1 MRTQAQR
8 FFQQASNTAASKK
21 VVKRAVLTGAK
32 NVVALLRELW
42 GQDASTGQQVF
53 FFSLNAYRNGP
64 TCAHVSGPIQC
75 AALCEGA

>member
-53 FFSLNAYRNGP
+53 FFFPQRL
-64 TCAHVSGPIQC
+64 
-75 AALCEGA
+75 